1 MDLKS
6 DDEDQSRSRDRS
18 MTLNQNFNENPTYDP
33 RHDSKFASIPED
45 KDPEKSEETRHD
57 VCIVFP
63 STDGTLTIQAIE
75 IVKKLALTLGRQNIS
90 LFRGAT
96 GENVF
101 CLLKV
106 SFSLY

>member
-6 DDEDQSRSRDRS
+6 DDDDQSRFRDRS
-18 MTLNQNFNENPTYDP
+18 MTVNQNFNENPTYDP
-33 RHDSKFASIPED
+33 RVDTKFASIAE
-45 KDPEKSEETRHD
+45 DPEKSEETRHD

-63 STDGTLTIQAIE
+63 STDGTLTTQAVE

-106 SFSLY
+106 HYNSI